1 MSGQFLPG
9 LIRRIEI
16 ENGLES
22 RGALARP
29 SIPQKESAMRQIPNA
44 ASISRR
50 TFVRLAGLAVG
61 AGAVSGW
68 QLGSP
73 RLASAG
79 TPRISARLAHFFP
92 TTTPFH
98 TAALR
103 LAELAA
109 QKSGGVFDIQV
120 FPAGQLGDDK
130 AQFEQVRL
138 GGVQLAIGSS
148 GILAQTVS
156 AYDIF
161 EAPYLFDD
169 AQHFAKVIR
178 SPIRA
183 ELSDRLIKAAGVRT
197 PALGFGGFRNVFTK
211 KKVASM
217 ADMKG
222 LRIRTPEIPVYV
234 ETFKAMGAS
243 PTPLPYL
250 EVYLALQQGTIDGAE
265 NPLSSGTD
273 QKWPE
278 VAKFVALTR
287 HQATGQSFQ
296 VNDRWYQGLSPE
308 LRKVIDDS
316 CLESSEYLGNLMV
329 ERDAKFESV
338 LTQAGVTITPMDLE
352 PFRKAVAE
360 LPKKFESKWGAGL
373 YEKIRSLR

>member
-1 MSGQFLPG
+1 MKK
-9 LIRRIEI
+9 
-16 ENGLES
+16 
-22 RGALARP
+22 
-29 SIPQKESAMRQIPNA
+29 IPHGTPTT
-44 ASISRR
+44 RR
-50 TFVRLAGLAVG
+50 TFVRLAGLAAG
-61 AGAVSGW
+61 AG
-68 QLGSP
+68 
-73 RLASAG
+73 LASAWKLGLPRAVFAG
-79 TPRISARLAHFFP
+79 TQKISARLAHFFP

-148 GILAQTVS
+148 GILAQTVA

-169 AQHFAKVIR
+169 DQHFSKVIR

-183 ELSDRLIKAAGVRT
+183 ELSERLIKAAGVRT
-197 PALGFGGFRNVFTK
+197 PALGFGGFRNVFSK
-211 KKVASM
+211 KKVAGM
-217 ADMKG
+217 ADLKG

-234 ETFKAMGAS
+234 ETFKALGAS

-296 VNDRWYQGLSPE
+296 VNERWYQGLAPD
-308 LRKVIDDS
+308 LRTAIDES
-316 CLESSEYLGNLMV
+316 CLESSEYLGKLMV

-338 LTQAGVTITPMDLE
+338 LTQAGVTITTMELE

-360 LPKKFESKWGAGL
+360 LPKKFEAKWGAGL
-373 YEKIRSLR
+373 YEKIRSLK

>member
-1 MSGQFLPG
+1 MKQTSFGT
-9 LIRRIEI
+9 
-16 ENGLES
+16 
-22 RGALARP
+22 
-29 SIPQKESAMRQIPNA
+29 
-44 ASISRR
+44 SISRR
-50 TFVRLAGLAVG
+50 TFVRLAGLAAG
-61 AGAVSGW
+61 AGAVSAW
-68 QLGSP
+68 KLTSP
-73 RLASAG
+73 PAVIAG
-79 TPRISARLAHFFP
+79 TQKISVRLAHFFP

-103 LAELAA
+103 LAELAS
-109 QKSGGVFDIQV
+109 QKSGGAFDIQV

-138 GGVQLAIGSS
+138 GGVQMAIGSS

-169 AQHFAKVIR
+169 DQHFAKVIR
-178 SPIRA
+178 SPIRV
-183 ELSDRLIKAAGVRT
+183 ELSERLIKAAGVRT

-211 KKVASM
+211 KKVAGM
-217 ADMKG
+217 ADLKG

-234 ETFKAMGAS
+234 ETFKALGAS

-296 VNDRWYQGLSPE
+296 VNERWYQGLSPDY
-308 LRKVIDDS
+308 RKAIDES
-316 CLESSEYLGNLMV
+316 CLESSEYLGKLMV

-338 LTQAGVTITPMDLE
+338 LTQTGVTITALDLE
-352 PFRKAVAE
+352 PFRKAVADI
-360 LPKKFESKWGAGL
+360 PKKFEAKWGAGL
-373 YEKIRSLR
+373 YEKIRSLK

>member
-1 MSGQFLPG
+1 MKYTPNGTSLT
-9 LIRRIEI
+9 RR
-16 ENGLES
+16 N
-22 RGALARP
+22 
-29 SIPQKESAMRQIPNA
+29 
-44 ASISRR
+44 
-50 TFVRLAGLAVG
+50 FVRLMGLAAGAGLASSWELG
-61 AGAVSGW
+61 CPPAAVEAA
-68 QLGSP
+68 QK
-73 RLASAG
+73 
-79 TPRISARLAHFFP
+79 ISVRLAHFFP

-98 TAALR
+98 TAALK

-109 QKSGGVFDIQV
+109 QKSGGAFDIQV

-138 GGVQLAIGSS
+138 GGVQMAIGSS
-148 GILAQTVS
+148 GILAQTVA

-169 AQHFAKVIR
+169 DQHFAKVIR
-178 SPIRA
+178 SPIRI
-183 ELSDRLIKAAGVRT
+183 ELSEQLVKAAGVRT

-211 KKVASM
+211 KRVASL

-278 VAKFVALTR
+278 VVKFVALTK

-296 VNDRWYQGLSPE
+296 VNERWYQGLSPD
-308 LRKVIDDS
+308 LRKVIDES
-316 CLESSEYLGNLMV
+316 CLESSEYLGKLMV
-329 ERDAKFESV
+329 ERDAKFEDV
-338 LTQAGVTITPMDLE
+338 LKKAGVTITPLDLE
-352 PFRKAVAE
+352 PFRKAVAD
-360 LPKKFESKWGAGL
+360 LPKKFEAKWGAGL
-373 YEKIRSLR
+373 YEKIRGMK